1 MRRADFKRKTRVIV
15 VDDNYDHASG
25 IRELINLEQDYEVIA
40 NAGNVNVAISLIK
53 KYQPDIVLMDINLG
67 NLSDTD
73 GLEIASNLLKS
84 SPMVKIIVLTGYDL
98 PVYRHEAKKIGISGF
113 LNKNISPD
121 DLISS
126 LIRVSRGNTCFPSES
141 SEIIIEDLTSMEKKI
156 LQLIS
161 SGKKRKCVADELY
174 MSERTLSNHLQH
186 IFEKLD
192 VSSVVEAVTK
202 AIQLGYISPIC

>member
-1 MRRADFKRKTRVIV
+1 MILINILL
-15 VDDNYDHASG
+15 VDDHMLFAKSLSVALDEYNEIEHFHST
-25 IRELINLEQDYEVIA
+25 QD
-40 NAGNVNVAISLIK
+40 IK
-53 KYQPDIVLMDINLG
+53 DIEKIVRDKNIDIILMDINLR

-73 GLEIASNLLKS
+73 GLETASNLLKS
-84 SPMVKIIVLTGYDL
+84 NPALKIIILTGYDL
-98 PVYRHEAKKIGISGF
+98 PVYRHEARKIGVYGF

-121 DLISS
+121 DLLAS
-126 LIRVSRGNTCFPSES
+126 LIRVSHGNTCFPSES
-141 SEIIIEDLTSMEKKI
+141 SQMPIEDLTSTERKI

-202 AIQLGYISPIC
+202 AIQFGYISPIC

>member
-1 MRRADFKRKTRVIV
+1 MFLINILL
-15 VDDNYDHASG
+15 VDDHMLFAKSLSVALEEYNEIEHFYSTQDIHG
-25 IRELINLEQDYEVIA
+25 IEKMV
-40 NAGNVNVAISLIK
+40 GNNNI
-53 KYQPDIVLMDINLG
+53 DIVLMDINLG
-67 NLSDTD
+67 SLSDKE
-73 GLEIASNLLKS
+73 GLEVASDLLKS
-84 SPMVKIIVLTGYDL
+84 SPMLKIIVLTGYDL

-126 LIRVSRGNTCFPSES
+126 LIRVSHGNSFFPFENE
-141 SEIIIEDLTSMEKKI
+141 EIIIEDLTSMEKKI

-161 SGKKRKCVADELY
+161 NGKKRKCAADELY

-192 VSSVVEAVTK
+192 VTSAVEAVTK
-202 AIQLGYISPIC
+202 AIQLGYIPPIC

>member
-1 MRRADFKRKTRVIV
+1 MFLINILL
-15 VDDNYDHASG
+15 VDDHTLFAKSLSVALDEYSEIEHFYSTQDIQG
-25 IRELINLEQDYEVIA
+25 IGQMVCDKNI
-40 NAGNVNVAISLIK
+40 
-53 KYQPDIVLMDINLG
+53 DIILMDINLG

-84 SPMVKIIVLTGYDL
+84 SPMVKVIVLTGYDL

-126 LIRVSRGNTCFPSES
+126 LIHVSRGNTCFPSEIN
-141 SEIIIEDLTSMEKKI
+141 EIMIEDLTSMEKKI

-174 MSERTLSNHLQH
+174 MSERTLSNHVQH

-202 AIQLGYISPIC
+202 AIQLGYIPPIC

>member
-1 MRRADFKRKTRVIV
+1 MFLINILL
-15 VDDNYDHASG
+15 VDDHMLFAKSLSVALEEYNEIEHFYSTQDIHG
-25 IRELINLEQDYEVIA
+25 IEKMV
-40 NAGNVNVAISLIK
+40 GNNNI
-53 KYQPDIVLMDINLG
+53 DIVLMDINLG
-67 NLSDTD
+67 SLSDKD
-73 GLEIASNLLKS
+73 GLEVASDLLKS
-84 SPMVKIIVLTGYDL
+84 SPMLKIIVLTGYDL

-126 LIRVSRGNTCFPSES
+126 LIHVSRGNTCFPSES
-141 SEIIIEDLTSMEKKI
+141 NEIMIEDLTSMEKKI

-202 AIQLGYISPIC
+202 AIQLGYIPPIC

>member
-1 MRRADFKRKTRVIV
+1 MILINILL
-15 VDDNYDHASG
+15 VDDHMLFAKSLSVALDEYNEIEHFHST
-25 IRELINLEQDYEVIA
+25 QD
-40 NAGNVNVAISLIK
+40 IK
-53 KYQPDIVLMDINLG
+53 DIERIVRDKNIDIILMDINLR

-73 GLEIASNLLKS
+73 GLETASNLLKS
-84 SPMVKIIVLTGYDL
+84 NPALKIIILTGYDL
-98 PVYRHEAKKIGISGF
+98 PVYRHEARKIGVYGF

-121 DLISS
+121 DLLAS
-126 LIRVSRGNTCFPSES
+126 LIRVSHGNTCVPSES
-141 SEIIIEDLTSMEKKI
+141 SQMPIEDLTSMERKI

-192 VSSVVEAVTK
+192 VSSIVEAVTK
-202 AIQLGYISPIC
+202 AIQFGYISPIC

>member
-1 MRRADFKRKTRVIV
+1 MFLINILL
-15 VDDNYDHASG
+15 VDDHMLFAKSLSVALEEYNEIEHFYSTQDIQG
-25 IRELINLEQDYEVIA
+25 IEKMV
-40 NAGNVNVAISLIK
+40 GNNNI
-53 KYQPDIVLMDINLG
+53 DIVLMDINLG
-67 NLSDTD
+67 SLSDKD

-84 SPMVKIIVLTGYDL
+84 SPMLKIIVLTGYDL

-126 LIRVSRGNTCFPSES
+126 LICVSHGNACFPFENE
-141 SEIIIEDLTSMEKKI
+141 EIIIEDLTSMEKKI